1 MASPAHRG
9 HPVWNWVTLEVGAIA
24 MAAVIAATAP
34 LAGVD
39 AFVHA
44 TLLRWAG
51 ASAPPDR
58 VVAVI
63 IPPGKASQSAC
74 GSLLEKA
81 LSAGRSR
88 LALLLPPADELC
100 RPPGR
105 IDVGLLL
112 LPAHFVRVDGAGR
125 VLGFDATALPA
136 AQLSELGFPP
146 SSWVAPRQW
155 RSVPALSLPD
165 LVGGNVPPTV
175 LDDRVVVV
183 AMDDPYHLGDASD
196 RTGPLSLQ
204 VAAAVSGALE
214 DGPRHAAPAWL
225 NALIGATAAAL
236 LGWFRRRK
244 RQRLRLG
251 VLGVAVVVVG
261 ASCLGALGLG
271 LLLPLASLAASLA
284 AFSGAVAL
292 PGFIAHRRANVG
304 AAEILAKAPQL
315 GAHSAYLL
323 PDDEF
328 WARLAH
334 RVAQV
339 HPAEGVLVAELPP
352 FNWRLKVWPNG
363 ALNESIIKE
372 RRRDVRRTPFVDD
385 AGARTTR
392 VVEGFVVM
400 PGVPTVI
407 CPLEAAGEV
416 EGYLL
421 LVGRSAADAF
431 VARPTVT
438 LGLGREL
445 AELIRNR
452 RLELFR
458 AEQWRRPGGLFVDER
473 GKASENLARSRAALE
488 ELELHSSLLRS
499 ASAGLLYTDAFGD
512 VRIINQA
519 AYQRLA
525 KLGLTLGTVPKNGHL
540 PPGVLPFVQVLD
552 LLAGA
557 SGRSRAALVAQA
569 DHGFEL
575 EIPMPE
581 ERALIVETRRL
592 EGEKAAG
599 AVTTLVEVEQHVVQA
614 DAETVARLPEAGDPL
629 TVFSLSELMAGIV
642 DDIAEQARVRLRF
655 QTPRVLGHVVAH
667 KKQLTQAVTQF
678 LLDIARNRTA
688 AEAAVLTVR
697 ESLQRVD
704 LTMVHLKLGVPSAAV
719 ASAALAPSVPPPGL
733 DALARL
739 VTAVEDSHGQVRVKS
754 TEGWG
759 LRLTASLVR
768 ARPRV
773 QRAETGQ
780 VVHIADANREKK
792 GDKTS

>member
-9 HPVWNWVTLEVGAIA
+9 HPVWNWATLEVGAVVL
-24 MAAVIAATAP
+24 AALIAATAP

-39 AFVHA
+39 GFVHA

-51 ASAPPDR
+51 KSAPPER

-63 IPPGKASQSAC
+63 IPPGRAGQSGC
-74 GSLLEKA
+74 GPQLEQA
-81 LSAGRSR
+81 LSRGKSR
-88 LALLLPPADELC
+88 LVLLLPPADELC
-100 RPPGR
+100 RPSGR
-105 IDVGLLL
+105 IDVGLLR
-112 LPAHFVRVDGAGR
+112 LPAPFVRVDQAGR
-125 VLGFDATALPA
+125 VLGFEESALPA
-136 AQLSELGFPP
+136 GQLSKLGFVP
-146 SSWVAPRQW
+146 SFWVASRQW

-165 LVGGNVPPTV
+165 LVGGNLPSK
-175 LDDRVVVV
+175 LLEGRVVVV
-183 AMDDPYHLGDASD
+183 ALDDPYHLGDPSD

-225 NALIGATAAAL
+225 NALVGATAAAL
-236 LGWFRRRK
+236 VGWLRRRK
-244 RQRLRLG
+244 RQRLRVG
-251 VLGVAVVVVG
+251 VLGLAAVVGG

-271 LLLPLASLAASLA
+271 VLLPLGSLVASLG
-284 AFSGAVAL
+284 AFSAAVAL

-304 AAEILAKAPQL
+304 AAEILAQAPQL

-323 PDDEF
+323 PDDQF

-334 RVAQV
+334 RVEQV
-339 HPAEGVLVAELPP
+339 HPADGVLVAELPP
-352 FNWRLKVWPNG
+352 FNWRLKVWPHG

-372 RRRDVRRTPFVDD
+372 RRRDVRRTPFVDE

-392 VVEGFVVM
+392 VVDGFVVM

-407 CPLEAAGEV
+407 CPLEASGEV
-416 EGYLL
+416 EGYLF
-421 LVGRSAADAF
+421 LVGKSAADAF

-438 LGLGREL
+438 LELGQEL

-458 AEQWRRPGGLFVDER
+458 AEQWRRPGGLFVDDR
-473 GKASENLARSRAALE
+473 GQASEHLARSRAALE
-488 ELELHSSLLRS
+488 ELELHSKLLR
-499 ASAGLLYTDAFGD
+499 AAAVGLLYTDAFGD

-519 AYQRLA
+519 AYQRLTA
-525 KLGLTLGTVPKNGHL
+525 LGLTLGTAPHNGHL
-540 PPGVLPFVQVLD
+540 PPGALPFVQVLD
-552 LLAGA
+552 LFAGL
-557 SGRSRAALVAQA
+557 SGRSRAMLMAQA
-569 DHGFEL
+569 DRNFEL

-581 ERALIVETRRL
+581 EHALIVEARRL
-592 EGEKAAG
+592 EGDKAAG
-599 AVTTLVEVEQHVVQA
+599 SITTLVEVDQRVVEQ
-614 DAETVARLPEAGDPL
+614 DAQSIARLPEAGDPL
-629 TVFSLSELMAGIV
+629 AVFSLSELMAGIV
-642 DDIAEQARVRLRF
+642 DDIAQQARVRLRF

-667 KKQLTQAVTQF
+667 KKQLTEAVTQF
-678 LLDIARNRTA
+678 LLDIARNKTA

-704 LTMVHLKLGVPSAAV
+704 LTIVHLKLGVPSAAV

-759 LRLTASLVR
+759 LRLTASLMR

-773 QRAETGQ
+773 QRVGTGQ
-780 VVHIADANREKK
+780 VVHIVDASRERKGEKK
-792 GDKTS
+792 S